1 VHDQPSDFDA
11 KCDPP
16 YEFVRVRS
24 SAESPLP
31 HRYRGRL
38 LVHTV
43 HDGSALPREFRYHSN
58 GKPVVD
64 LEQLQQLYVQG
75 RDWGANLVAHKL
87 ASALGVSGYARCRI
101 ARVLLDFN
109 RFPGSTPP
117 GTRDPLERLS
127 ISKPFNTALS
137 HAQKLR
143 LLEGYYD
150 RISDLIEEQILTGKL
165 IMIGVHTYD
174 EHNPSQTKRP
184 DCSLITTPG
193 CYQRE
198 ARMPFGLF
206 DPLYPDVLAES
217 SCSRVLRDRISL
229 NLERSGYRV
238 SHNHPYPLPEGG
250 MEVRAQVWYFFDYV
264 RQRFEREFPATQS
277 RSAYRLVWMMLLNT
291 NLRLAEAESLR
302 GYLHR
307 YRKVLKGQERRFED
321 ARRAYERV
329 ADFVRNSS
337 VITDYR
343 RSSRRPSNIA
353 FEVRKDLV
361 CSLQDG
367 RLEDLTP
374 EQEQNA
380 TQIGRVVAKA
390 IRTYLEIDRE
400 EPRVIEMHDPGEFIQ
415 QDELAFH

>member
-1 VHDQPSDFDA
+1 
-11 KCDPP
+11 
-16 YEFVRVRS
+16 
-24 SAESPLP
+24 
-31 HRYRGRL
+31 
-38 LVHTV
+38 
-43 HDGSALPREFRYHSN
+43 
-58 GKPVVD
+58 
-64 LEQLQQLYVQG
+64 
-75 RDWGANLVAHKL
+75 
-87 ASALGVSGYARCRI
+87 
-101 ARVLLDFN
+101 
-109 RFPGSTPP
+109 
-117 GTRDPLERLS
+117 
-127 ISKPFNTALS
+127 
-137 HAQKLR
+137 
-143 LLEGYYD
+143 
-150 RISDLIEEQILTGKL
+150 
-165 IMIGVHTYD
+165 
-174 EHNPSQTKRP
+174 
-184 DCSLITTPG
+184 
-193 CYQRE
+193 
-198 ARMPFGLF
+198 
-206 DPLYPDVLAES
+206 
-217 SCSRVLRDRISL
+217 
-229 NLERSGYRV
+229 
-238 SHNHPYPLPEGG
+238 